1 MTVPRW
7 KRQQWT
13 VARAAAVLAAAVKPK
28 GGKTPSLEQIEA
40 RFGLGLRE
48 LIFLARRL
56 GLQEDLGATAQDAL
70 SLDLDYRADGRLGL
84 RSQGAEALSHL
95 TLLGRGEARLAAQA
109 LLSLALTD
117 ADRALCAGLAG
128 RLEQAAGEPD
138 DADDASALY
147 FRPTDP
153 PAVRRKVA
161 LLAEALAQGKTIA
174 FEYRG
179 PSAKSAGRVAD
190 PISLRRDAGAWR
202 LLAFDQ
208 QRQALRVFALD
219 HLAKPVITVGDS
231 RLPKRLDLKALRA
244 RDLSEYQPNG
254 QEVAVT
260 LRLSAALARVLKPLF
275 SAPPKPDP
283 AAGWVRVRLM
293 SASPAWVVRTFL
305 PHLPQAQ
312 VLGPPVFAQAWQRE
326 LAALKKAYAQE

>member
-1 MTVPRW
+1 MSAPKW

-48 LIFLARRL
+48 LLFLARRL
-56 GLQEDLGATAQDAL
+56 GLQEDLGVTAQDAL

-84 RSQGAEALSHL
+84 RSQGAEALTHL
-95 TLLGRGEARLAAQA
+95 TLLGQAEARLAAQA
-109 LLSLALTD
+109 LRSLALPP
-117 ADRALCAGLAG
+117 ADQALCASLAEH
-128 RLEQAAGEPD
+128 LEQAAGAPD
-138 DADDASALY
+138 EAEGGALY

-153 PAVRRKVA
+153 PAVRRKVS
-161 LLAEALAQGKTIA
+161 LLAEALQQGKTVA

-179 PSAKSAGRVAD
+179 PASKSAGRVAD

-231 RLPKRLDLKALRA
+231 RYPKRLDLKALRA
-244 RDLSEYQPNG
+244 RDLSVYQPNG

-260 LRLSAALARVLKPLF
+260 LRLTAGLARELKPLF
-275 SAPPKPDP
+275 SGAPKADP
-283 AAGWVRVRLM
+283 AAGWVRVTLK
-293 SASPAWVVRTFL
+293 SASPQWVVRTFL
-305 PHLPQAQ
+305 PHVPQVQ
-312 VLGPPVFAQAWQRE
+312 VLGPESFKQVWDRD
-326 LAALKKAYAQE
+326 LAALKKAYATD

>member
-1 MTVPRW
+1 MTAPRW

-13 VARAAAVLAAAVKPK
+13 VARAAAVLAAAVKPQ
-28 GGKTPSLEQIEA
+28 GRKTPSLEELEQ

-56 GLQEDLGATAQDAL
+56 GSQEDLGATAADAL

-84 RSQGAEALSHL
+84 HSQGAKALTHL
-95 TLLGRGEARLAAQA
+95 TLLGRGEARLAAQD
-109 LLSLALTD
+109 LRSLALPP
-117 ADRALCAGLAG
+117 AGLALCQALAD
-128 RLEQAAGEPD
+128 RLDQAAGSPAE
-138 DADDASALY
+138 ADDASAVY

-161 LLAEALAQGKTIA
+161 LLAEAMDRAKTIS

-179 PSAKSAGRVAD
+179 PSSKSAGRVAD

-219 HLAKPVITVGDS
+219 HLAKLVITVGDS
-231 RLPKRLDLKALRA
+231 RLPERLDLKALRA
-244 RDLSEYQPNG
+244 RDLSQYQPNG

-260 LRLSAALARVLKPLF
+260 LRLTAALHKELKPLF
-275 SAPPKPDP
+275 SGAPKADK
-283 AAGWVRVRLM
+283 AAGWVRATLK
-293 SASPAWVVRTFL
+293 SASPQWVVRTFL
-305 PHLPQAQ
+305 PQLPGVQ
-312 VLGPPVFAQAWQRE
+312 VLGPEAFEQAWKRE
-326 LAALKKAYAQE
+326 IEVLKKAHQ